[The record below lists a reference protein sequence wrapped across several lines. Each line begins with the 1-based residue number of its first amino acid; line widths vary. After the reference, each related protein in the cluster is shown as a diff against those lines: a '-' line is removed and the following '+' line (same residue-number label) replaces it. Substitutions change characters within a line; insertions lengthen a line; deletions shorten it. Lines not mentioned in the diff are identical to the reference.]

1 MAMGRPRAFDVNEAL
16 DKALIVFW
24 EKGYEGASL
33 SELTAAMGIKPP
45 SLYAAFGNK
54 EGLFRRALDRY
65 EEMKGSPVDEALA
78 APTVREVAE
87 RLLCH
92 AATSQCEKGH
102 PHGCMLV
109 TAGLA
114 GGEESSAI
122 RDELAQR
129 REAAC
134 MKIRKRFERAKKEG
148 DLPADAN
155 PAALAR
161 YISAVMNGIS
171 VQAAGGA
178 TQKELQQVADMA
190 LKAFPGRE

>member
-1 MAMGRPRAFDVNEAL
+1 MAMGRPRAFDVDEAL
-16 DKALIVFW
+16 DKALTVFW

-33 SELTAAMGIKPP
+33 SELTNAMGIKPP

-65 EEMKGSPVDEALA
+65 EEMKGGSMDEALA
-78 APTVREVAE
+78 APTAREAVE

-92 AATSQCEKGH
+92 AASSQCEKGS

-129 REAAC
+129 RQASC
-134 MKIRKRFERAKKEG
+134 TKIRKRFERARKEG
-148 DLPADAN
+148 DLPDDAD

-161 YISAVMNGIS
+161 YVTAVMNGIS

-178 TQKELQQVADMA
+178 TKKELQQVADMA
-190 LKAFPGRE
+190 LKALPV

>member
-1 MAMGRPRAFDVNEAL
+1 MAMGRPRAFDVDEAL
-16 DKALIVFW
+16 DKALSVFW

-33 SELTAAMGIKPP
+33 SELTSAMGIKPP

-54 EGLFRRALDRY
+54 EDLFRRALDRY
-65 EEMKGSPVDEALA
+65 EEVKGGLMDEALA
-78 APTVREVAE
+78 APGVRQAMEQ
-87 RLLCH
+87 LLCH
-92 AATSQCEKGH
+92 AASSQCEKGS

-122 RDELAQR
+122 RDELAR
-129 REAAC
+129 RRQASC
-134 MKIRKRFERAKKEG
+134 TRIRKRFERAKKEG
-148 DLPADAN
+148 DLPGDTN

-161 YISAVMNGIS
+161 YVTAVMNGIS

-178 TQKELQQVADMA
+178 TKKELQQVAEMA
-190 LKAFPGRE
+190 LKVLPV